1 MFNTYICFHPIGS
14 DRLHLQGNAPDAQDD
29 DVGKR
34 ENNRGFA
41 SVFLREGYDVVLLEY
56 RVNNGITDVSDEL
69 ADCAAALDYLT
80 AHFQELNLNKD
91 LQESKEVN
99 TRMLEFMN
107 KGLH

>member
-1 MFNTYICFHPIGS
+1 MFNTYIYFHPIGS
-14 DRLHLQGNAPDAQDD
+14 DRLLLQGNAPDAQDD

-56 RVNNGITDVSDEL
+56 RVNNGIN
-69 ADCAAALDYLT
+69 
-80 AHFQELNLNKD
+80 QD